1 MIHKSYLIEQNIEK
15 IINGITLFYG
25 ENLGLIN
32 DFKELIKKLNN
43 NSSVI
48 RLNEEEIIK
57 KNIIF
62 FREINNNSLFD
73 EKKIIFVD
81 QASDKI

>member
-1 MIHKSYLIEQNIEK
+1 MIHKSYLIEQNIGK
-15 IINGITLFYG
+15 NRQKITLFYG

-62 FREINNNSLFD
+62 FREINNNSYLKKKKLFL
-73 EKKIIFVD
+73 
-81 QASDKI
+81 